1 MFENLYEELKEKAIN
16 EYNGY
21 DEYMRYFLG
30 RENYEQDPVVWYLF
44 NYIYEYIENDEAMKV
59 IIPLFEKDFP
69 GYIDNIIKENFKS
82 LYILE
87 HKEEY
92 LKLSKLLSDV
102 FDGKFQLENLEE
114 SKFDE
119 RKEEEKIWESLKL
132 LNEEYQNL
140 KNKKYNIKQLFNGER
155 KRDFIKLN
163 EISQKIVIQKSNLE
177 QIKSKISLLNEEY
190 NVEKIEIDKMKNE
203 IQKISSKLEF
213 NFESE
218 IEKMISDNYYLG
230 TSYNLE
236 GILYNFES
244 NKDEYIEQNGK
255 LNRVKEFM
263 SFKDKSITENSETN
277 CEDDEEVMEN

>member
-59 IIPLFEKDFP
+59 IILLFERDFP
-69 GYIDNIIKENFKS
+69 GYIDNIIKENSKC

-92 LKLSKLLSDV
+92 LKLGKLLSDA

-119 RKEEEKIWESLKL
+119 RKEEEKICESLEL
-132 LNEEYQNL
+132 LNEEYKNL

-163 EISQKIVIQKSNLE
+163 EISQKIVSQKNNLE
-177 QIKSKISLLNEEY
+177 QIKSKISLLDEEY

-203 IQKISSKLEF
+203 IQNISDKLNF

-218 IEKMISDNYYLG
+218 IKKMISDNYYLD

-244 NKDEYIEQNGK
+244 NKDEYIEQNRK

-263 SFKDKSITENSETN
+263 FFKDKSITENSETN

>member
-69 GYIDNIIKENFKS
+69 GYIDNIIKENSKC

-92 LKLSKLLSDV
+92 LKLGKLLSDA

-119 RKEEEKIWESLKL
+119 RKEEEKICESLEL
-132 LNEEYQNL
+132 LNEEYKNL

-163 EISQKIVIQKSNLE
+163 EI
-177 QIKSKISLLNEEY
+177 
-190 NVEKIEIDKMKNE
+190 
-203 IQKISSKLEF
+203 
-213 NFESE
+213 
-218 IEKMISDNYYLG
+218 ISDNYYLD

-244 NKDEYIEQNGK
+244 NKDEYIEQNRK

-263 SFKDKSITENSETN
+263 FFKDKSITENSETN

>member
-69 GYIDNIIKENFKS
+69 GYIDNIIKENSKC

-92 LKLSKLLSDV
+92 LKLGKLLSDA

-119 RKEEEKIWESLKL
+119 RKEEEKICESLEL
-132 LNEEYQNL
+132 LNEEYKNL

-163 EISQKIVIQKSNLE
+163 EISQKIVSQKNNLE
-177 QIKSKISLLNEEY
+177 QIKSKISLLDEEY

-203 IQKISSKLEF
+203 IQNISDKLNF

-218 IEKMISDNYYLG
+218 I
-230 TSYNLE
+230 
-236 GILYNFES
+236 
-244 NKDEYIEQNGK
+244 
-255 LNRVKEFM
+255 
-263 SFKDKSITENSETN
+263 
-277 CEDDEEVMEN
+277 